1 MKEKKKEEGEL
12 MEKMEKKSYRKIGG
26 CVGTEEWVWGSRGED
41 GEEEGGGGEGVV
53 GGNDGEEELQKN
65 RT

>member
-1 MKEKKKEEGEL
+1 MKEKKKGEGEL

-26 CVGTEEWVWGSRGED
+26 CVGTEEWVWGSRGE
-41 GEEEGGGGEGVV
+41 EGGGGEGVV

>member
-1 MKEKKKEEGEL
+1 
-12 MEKMEKKSYRKIGG
+12 MEKKSYRKIGG
-26 CVGTEEWVWGSRGED
+26 CVGTEEWVWGSRGEE

-65 RT
+65 RRMCRNRRMGVGK